1 MKTGNK
7 EMHCPA
13 AAPVKVLFVCL
24 GNICRSPM
32 AEMVFRHMV
41 NEKNLSDF
49 FEINSAGT
57 EEYNALTR
65 AGIHPGTQAVL
76 RQNHIPFTEHIARYF
91 TKNDYEYYDYIL
103 VMDHQNKR
111 DVLNIIGKEASD
123 KIFCLM
129 DFTSH
134 PGDVQDPWYTG
145 RFEETYRD
153 VFEGCSGFLKQ
164 LMQHTDLKL

>member
-7 EMHCPA
+7 EMQCSV

-41 NEKNLSDF
+41 NEKNLSDS

-57 EEYNALTR
+57 EEYNALIG
-65 AGIHPGTQAVL
+65 AGIHPGTKTVL
-76 RQNHIPFTEHIARYF
+76 RQNHIPFTEHTARLF
-91 TKNDYEYYDYIL
+91 TLDDYHYYDYIL

-111 DVLNIIGKEASD
+111 DIFNIVGKEASD
-123 KIFCLM
+123 KVFCLM
-129 DFTSH
+129 DFTSR
-134 PGDVQDPWYTG
+134 PSDVQDPWYTG
-145 RFEETYRD
+145 RFEETYND
-153 VFEGCSGFLKQ
+153 VFEGCTCFLKWIKQ
-164 LMQHTDLKL
+164 QNLLKF